1 MKIGLVSPYDYA
13 YPGGVMA
20 HIYHLK
26 NGLEKSGHQV
36 RIIAPLSGPPPNFS
50 SNAGL
55 IPLGRSV
62 PVPTGGS
69 TARISLSVW
78 LRPRIK
84 ELVHTAMGE
93 NQGLEKNQNHSQPI
107 VIKQ

>member
-1 MKIGLVSPYDYA
+1 
-13 YPGGVMA
+13 MA

-62 PVPTGGS
+62 PVPTGS

-84 ELVHTAMGE
+84 ELLKQEGFD
-93 NQGLEKNQNHSQPI
+93 
-107 VIKQ
+107 VIHLHLSLIHISEPTRPY